1 MSMKI
6 IITEEE
12 IKNNSN
18 NDALGELVRKK
29 YWNQLKELSH
39 IKDDDDV
46 RLLVGENGFVL
57 SFITNSNDNE
67 E

>member
-1 MSMKI
+1 MKI

-29 YWNQLKELSH
+29 YWNQLKDISR
-39 IKDDDDV
+39 IKNDDEGIHFEIDED
-46 RLLVGENGFVL
+46 GFVV
-57 SFITNSNDNE
+57 SIIKPEDIE
-67 E
+67 K

>member
-29 YWNQLKELSH
+29 YWDQLKDVSR
-39 IKDDDDV
+39 IKNDDETIHFKVD
-46 RLLVGENGFVL
+46 
-57 SFITNSNDNE
+57 
-67 E
+67 

>member
-18 NDALGELVRKK
+18 NDVLGELVRKK
-29 YWNQLKELSH
+29 YWDQLKDISR
-39 IKDDDDV
+39 IKNNDETIHFEVDED
-46 RLLVGENGFVL
+46 GFVV
-57 SFITNSNDNE
+57 SIIKSDDIE

>member
-29 YWNQLKELSH
+29 YWNQLKDISR
-39 IKDDDDV
+39 IKNDDEGIHFEIDED
-46 RLLVGENGFVL
+46 GFVV
-57 SFITNSNDNE
+57 SIIKPEDIE
-67 E
+67 K

>member
-29 YWNQLKELSH
+29 YWDQLKDISH
-39 IKDDDDV
+39 IKNDDETIHFEVDED
-46 RLLVGENGFVL
+46 GFCGVY
-57 SFITNSNDNE
+57 NQV
-67 E
+67 

>member
-1 MSMKI
+1 MYIKI

-29 YWNQLKELSH
+29 YWDQLKDISR
-39 IKDDDDV
+39 IKNNDETIHFEVDED
-46 RLLVGENGFVL
+46 GFVV
-57 SFITNSNDNE
+57 SIIKSDEIE

>member
-1 MSMKI
+1 MKI

-18 NDALGELVRKK
+18 NDGLGELVRKK
-29 YWNQLKELSH
+29 YWDQLKDVSR
-39 IKDDDDV
+39 IKNDDETIHFKVDKD
-46 RLLVGENGFVL
+46 GFVV
-57 SFITNSNDNE
+57 SIIKSDDIE

>member
-1 MSMKI
+1 MKI

-39 IKDDDDV
+39 I
-46 RLLVGENGFVL
+46 
-57 SFITNSNDNE
+57 
-67 E
+67 

>member
-1 MSMKI
+1 MKI

-18 NDALGELVRKK
+18 NDALGELVMKK
-29 YWNQLKELSH
+29 YWDQLKDISH
-39 IKDDDDV
+39 IKNDDETIHFEVDK
-46 RLLVGENGFVL
+46 NGFVV
-57 SFITNSNDNE
+57 SIIKSDDIE

>member
-18 NDALGELVRKK
+18 NDALGELVMKK
-29 YWNQLKELSH
+29 YWNQLKDTSR
-39 IKDDDDV
+39 IKNDDETIHFEVDED
-46 RLLVGENGFVL
+46 GFVV
-57 SFITNSNDNE
+57 SIIKSDDIE

>member
-1 MSMKI
+1 MKI